1 MLHNNSTCLPPNQW
15 LTELLREEVQS
26 LPAEGGPD
34 KLAFVEEL
42 LSGCP
47 NDE

>member
-1 MLHNNSTCLPPNQW
+1 MPHNSIPLPQNQW
-15 LTELLREEVQS
+15 LTELLREEVRS
-26 LPAEGGPD
+26 LQAEGGPD